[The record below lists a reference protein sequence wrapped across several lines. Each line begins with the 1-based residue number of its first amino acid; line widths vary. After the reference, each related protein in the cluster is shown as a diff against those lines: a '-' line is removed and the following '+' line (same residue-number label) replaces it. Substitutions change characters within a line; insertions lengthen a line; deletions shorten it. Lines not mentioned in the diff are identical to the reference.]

1 MDYVS
6 LGRSGLK
13 VSPLCLGT
21 MMFGGRTDEADSR
34 TIIGMARDAGLNFV
48 DTADVY
54 NEGRSEEIVGR
65 AISGRPRRLGAG
77 HQGLQPDGQGP
88 ERSRPVAPLADARLR
103 GQPAPPRDGLDRR
116 LLPPQGGPLDP
127 ARGDR
132 LGTRRPDPPGQDPLL
147 RPLQLP
153 RLADRRGRQVVRAPG
168 RRPPGRPPALL
179 QPPQPHARGRAAAR
193 LRPLRPRRR
202 ALQPA
207 RPRHPV
213 GQVRP
218 RRAAPARHPRR
229 CRGQA
234 DHGDR
239 VAPREPG
246 RSPSG

>member
-1 MDYVS
+1 MEYVS

-13 VSPLCLGT
+13 VSPLVPRHDDVRRPHRRGRLRHHHRHGARRRPQLRRHRRRLQRGPLG
-21 MMFGGRTDEADSR
+21 GDRR
-34 TIIGMARDAGLNFV
+34 PRHQ
-48 DTADVY
+48 
-54 NEGRSEEIVGR
+54 
-65 AISGRPRRLGAG
+65 GRPRRLGAG

-132 LGTRRPDPPGQDPLL
+132 LGARRPDPPGQDPLL

-153 RLADRRGRQVVRAPG
+153 LLADRRGRQPVRAPG

-193 LRPLRPRRR
+193 LRPSTASASSPTARSPAASCRPSTTPTRRR
-202 ALQPA
+202 
-207 RPRHPV
+207 RP
-213 GQVRP
+213 
-218 RRAAPARHPRR
+218 APAP
-229 CRGQA
+229 
-234 DHGDR
+234 
-239 VAPREPG
+239 APRT
-246 RSPSG
+246 SGCMETEWRRESLVIARG